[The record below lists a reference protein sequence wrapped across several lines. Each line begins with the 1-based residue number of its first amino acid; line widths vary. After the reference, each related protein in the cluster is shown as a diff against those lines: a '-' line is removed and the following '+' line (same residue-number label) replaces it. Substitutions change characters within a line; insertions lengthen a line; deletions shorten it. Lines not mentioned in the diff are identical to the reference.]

1 MLEKELALHLDR
13 VYNPKDLIQI
23 FEMLLD
29 DGCGYVQYDAVV
41 SRFGMRKTE
50 AMINRNIIHYRPSAT
65 FSRDLQP
72 IPDFGVVSAIGVP
85 SLRAMEQLLERIRK
99 RKKQQPNPLLPRHPR
114 SA

>member
-13 VYNPKDLIQI
+13 VYNPQDVAQI
-23 FEMLLD
+23 FEMLVD
-29 DGCGYVQYDAVV
+29 AGCGYVQYDDDL

-50 AMINRNIIHYRPSAT
+50 AMIKRNIIHYRPSAT

-85 SLRAMEQLLERIRK
+85 SLRAMEQLLERVRQRK
-99 RKKQQPNPLLPRHPR
+99 EQYPKLL
-114 SA
+114 